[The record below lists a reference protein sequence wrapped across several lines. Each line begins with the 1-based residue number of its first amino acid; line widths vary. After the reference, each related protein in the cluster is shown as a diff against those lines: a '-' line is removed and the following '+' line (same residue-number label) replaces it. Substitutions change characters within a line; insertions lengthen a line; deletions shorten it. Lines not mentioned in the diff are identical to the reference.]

1 MVKSKHKK
9 RYRKSKKSRSSS
21 KVHVQGVITVTAGGF
36 GFVKPAE
43 GDEDIFIPPK
53 YVGSLM
59 NGDTVE
65 VELKNDKGERPPGK
79 GPTGR
84 VVKVISR
91 GRENLVGELVSGHK
105 IRPLNKRFGDEIEV
119 SGSLNG
125 AQRGDWLEVKLLH
138 TDDIHD
144 GDQSCAVNQNLGQS
158 GSIQADLLAIMHEYD
173 LPFPYTAEEDDE
185 AADLKPVDIHREDHT
200 RRFTMTLD
208 PIDAKDFDDALS
220 FSNGGKKGEL
230 EIGVHIADV
239 AAWIRPGSCWDKEA
253 RRRAFT
259 AYLPGKTLPMLPK
272 TLTRMISLTTD
283 GESLAHT
290 LLITVDIK
298 TGEITGSKRCYSR
311 IQVDKRLNYNEV
323 QEYID
328 GKQPEDWDDDL
339 AKKVQGL
346 VDLTRTMRERR
357 KEDEQFLELAVPE
370 IRILCNEERNEI
382 TGLAKK
388 IQRESEQLVEEC
400 MLAANQEV
408 AKEMIEKKIPGVY
421 RVHPEP
427 NEEKLEEFTGLCMA
441 TIGRAP
447 GDLTTRYGCN
457 TFLASLENDEKKPIV
472 TNAFLRSLARA
483 YYLESHQIH
492 FGLGKMK
499 YSHFTSP
506 IRRYADTLVHQ
517 QLIAIELKEKL
528 KSELDMKKV
537 CSEISAKE
545 KNNDEAYYAA
555 NDRLKLRYLDQQLE
569 NGEDNHH
576 EAVIIKVNAAG
587 MQVEIVDVGVY
598 GFIPVEN
605 LDSSFF
611 FDKKGG
617 NYSSKKIDIVY
628 QPGDVVYL
636 RLDQIDFTQGTALF
650 AISDKANDVS

>member
-21 KVHVQGVITVTAGGF
+21 KVHVQGTITVTAGGF
-36 GFVKPAE
+36 GFVKPDV

-53 YVGSLM
+53 YVGNLM
-59 NGDTVE
+59 NGDVVE
-65 VELKNDKGERPPGK
+65 VQIKGDKGEREPGK

-84 VVKVISR
+84 VVKIISR
-91 GRENLVGELVSGHK
+91 GREKLVGELVSGHK
-105 IRPLNKRFGDEIEV
+105 IRPLNKKFGDEIHV

-125 AQRGDWLEVKLLH
+125 AKRGDWLEVKLLH
-138 TDDIHD
+138 TDEIHD
-144 GDQSCAVNQNLGQS
+144 DEQFCAVDQNLGAA
-158 GSIQADLLAIMHEYD
+158 GSIQSDLLAVMHEYD
-173 LPFPYTAEEDDE
+173 LPFPYTEEQDLE
-185 AADLKPVDIHREDHT
+185 AAALKPVEVHREDHT
-200 RRFTMTLD
+200 RRFTVTLD

-220 FSNGGKKGEL
+220 FARGKKKGEI

-239 AAWIRPGSCWDKEA
+239 ASWIRPGSFWDKEA

-272 TLTRMISLTTD
+272 TLTRMISLTAD
-283 GESLAHT
+283 EESLAHT
-290 LLITVDIK
+290 VLITVDSNTGQIIK
-298 TGEITGSKRCYSR
+298 SKRCYSR
-311 IQVDKRLNYNEV
+311 IKVDRRLNYNEV
-323 QEYID
+323 QDYID
-328 GKQPEDWDDDL
+328 GNMPSDWSEDL
-339 AKKVQGL
+339 AKKIQVL
-346 VDLTRTMRERR
+346 VDLTRTMREHR
-357 KEDEQFLELAVPE
+357 KQDEQFLELAVPE
-370 IRILCNEERNEI
+370 IRVLCNEETDEI

-408 AKEMIEKKIPGVY
+408 AVETIKKKIPSVY

-427 NEEKLEEFTGLCMA
+427 DEEKLEEFSALCMA
-441 TIGRAP
+441 TIGRLP
-447 GDLTTRYGCN
+447 GDLSTRYGCN
-457 TFLASLENDEKKPIV
+457 AFLATLEDDEKKPIV

-483 YYLESHQIH
+483 YYLETDAVH

-517 QLIAIELKEKL
+517 QLIAIELEQKL
-528 KSELDMKKV
+528 KSEFEMKNI
-537 CSEISAKE
+537 CSEISGKE

-569 NGEDNHH
+569 RGDDNHH
-576 EAVIIKVNAAG
+576 EGVIIKVNNAG
-587 MQVEIVDVGVY
+587 IQVEIVDVGVY
-598 GFIPVEN
+598 GYVPVES
-605 LDSSFF
+605 LDPSFA
-611 FDKKGG
+611 FDKKAGT
-617 NYSSKKIDIVY
+617 YSSKKTNMVY
-628 QPGDVVYL
+628 QAGDVIYL

-650 AISDKANDVS
+650 SISDDE